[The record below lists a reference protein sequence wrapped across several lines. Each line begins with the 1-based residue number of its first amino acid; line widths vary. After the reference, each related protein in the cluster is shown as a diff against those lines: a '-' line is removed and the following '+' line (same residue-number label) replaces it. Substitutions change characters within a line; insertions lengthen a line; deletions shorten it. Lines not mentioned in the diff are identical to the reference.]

1 MQYRRL
7 GKAGVKVSAIGIGC
21 NQFGGKVDAA
31 GTKAVVQRA
40 LDEGINFFDTA
51 NVYGKPSG
59 TSEEFLGAA
68 LEGQREHVVIATK
81 VRFKMDGQPEPNN
94 QGSSRYH
101 IQREV
106 EASLRRL
113 RTDRIDLYQ
122 IHAWDESVPIE
133 ETMRAL
139 DDLVRAGKVRYTG
152 TSQFSAWQLAHS
164 NTLAEMMRWE
174 QFVTIQTHYNLLERD
189 PERELIPYCAWANVG
204 VLPYFPLAGGLLT
217 GKYTRGEPPPA
228 GSRGEF
234 SPYVKNRLTDATF
247 DKLDKLRAFADSR
260 GHTLHELAFA
270 WLLSNE
276 VIPSVIAGAT
286 TPEQVTA
293 NAATI
298 GWKLSDEELKEI
310 KELM

>member
-1 MQYRRL
+1 MEYRNL
-7 GKAGVKVSAIGIGC
+7 GNSGVKVSAIGIGC
-21 NQFGGKVDAA
+21 NQFGGKVDAD

-40 LDEGINFFDTA
+40 LEEGINFFDTA

-59 TSEEFLGAA
+59 RSEEFLGAA
-68 LEGQREHVVIATK
+68 LEGQRDHVVIASK
-81 VRFKMDGQPEPNN
+81 VRFQMDGQPEPNN
-94 QGSSRYH
+94 KGSSRYH
-101 IQREV
+101 ILREV

-133 ETMRAL
+133 ETMRTL
-139 DDLVRAGKVRYTG
+139 DDLVRAGKVRYIG

-164 NTLAEMMRWE
+164 NALAEMMGWG
-174 QFVTIQTHYNLLERD
+174 QFVTIQAHYNLLERD
-189 PERELIPYCAWANVG
+189 VERELAPYCAWSGVG
-204 VLPYFPLAGGLLT
+204 ILPYFPLAGGLLT

-260 GHTLHELAFA
+260 GHTLHDLAFS
-270 WLLSNE
+270 WLLSKE

-286 TPEQVTA
+286 TPEQVSD
-293 NAATI
+293 NAKKI
-298 GWKLSDEELKEI
+298 EWKLSEEELAEMKEI
-310 KELM
+310 L